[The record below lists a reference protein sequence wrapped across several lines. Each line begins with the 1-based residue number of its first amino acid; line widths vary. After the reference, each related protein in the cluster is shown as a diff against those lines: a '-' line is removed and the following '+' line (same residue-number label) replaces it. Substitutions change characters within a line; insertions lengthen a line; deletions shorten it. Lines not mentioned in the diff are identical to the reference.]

1 MRFFVA
7 LPVLLLSAHAAA
19 AQYCLLDASGGRSCG
34 IPTLQQ
40 CEQSLIGVGGSCA
53 VDDSAQLGAPV
64 PGLFQRMLPFQRRI
78 EGAEDSQDYQKPSSP
93 DLDDVPPPPGN

>member
-1 MRFFVA
+1 MRSV
-7 LPVLLLSAHAAA
+7 VCTLLLIAVPSVAA
-19 AQYCLLDASGGRSCG
+19 AQYCLLDDSGGRSCG

-40 CEQSLIGVGGSCA
+40 CERSLIGVGGSCA
-53 VDDSAQLGAPV
+53 VDDSAQQGAPI
-64 PGLFQRMLPFQRRI
+64 PGIFQRLGPLERRI

>member
-1 MRFFVA
+1 MHAIVS
-7 LPVLLLSAHAAA
+7 VLLLIAVPSVAA
-19 AQYCLLDASGGRSCG
+19 AQYCLLDDSGGRSCG

-53 VDDSAQLGAPV
+53 VDDSAQLGAPI
-64 PGLFQRMLPFQRRI
+64 PGIFQSLGPLERRI

-93 DLDDVPPPPGN
+93 ALDDVPPPPGN